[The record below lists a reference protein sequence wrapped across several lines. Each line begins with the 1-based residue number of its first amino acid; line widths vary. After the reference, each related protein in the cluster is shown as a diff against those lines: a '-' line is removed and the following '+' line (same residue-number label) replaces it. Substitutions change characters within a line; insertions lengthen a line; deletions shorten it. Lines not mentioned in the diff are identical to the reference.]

1 MKVQKY
7 SKKKILSN
15 FIKNLLIILFISSSF
30 IDTFIKYEAQAQKGR
45 IQESIFQEIVSFE
58 NHLNLSQQIF
68 DEFRKIN
75 CDNKLEVQMYQ

>member
-30 IDTFIKYEAQAQKGR
+30 IDTFIKYESQFIKYESQAQKGR
-45 IQESIFQEIVSFE
+45 IQESIFQEIVI
-58 NHLNLSQQIF
+58 L
-68 DEFRKIN
+68 K
-75 CDNKLEVQMYQ
+75 

>member
-30 IDTFIKYEAQAQKGR
+30 IDTFIKYESQAQKGR

>member
-30 IDTFIKYEAQAQKGR
+30 IDTFIKYESQAQKGR
-45 IQESIFQEIVSFE
+45 IQESIFQEIVI
-58 NHLNLSQQIF
+58 L
-68 DEFRKIN
+68 K
-75 CDNKLEVQMYQ
+75 